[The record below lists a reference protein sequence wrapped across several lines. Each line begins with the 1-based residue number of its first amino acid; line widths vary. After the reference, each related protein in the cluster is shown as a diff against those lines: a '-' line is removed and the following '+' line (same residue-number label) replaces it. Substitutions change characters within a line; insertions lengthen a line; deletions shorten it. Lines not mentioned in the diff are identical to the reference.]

1 MTTILENLR
10 TRVEELRSRVEERR
24 AKIRET
30 LGLGSSPCP
39 CPGIL
44 GGETKLLEDIRE
56 RVRARVE
63 EVRARVR
70 ELGVGGRGR
79 VSVPLE
85 AGTPSPKK
93 VKEKDT
99 VKVSK
104 GRTVRV
110 RFI

>member
-30 LGLGSSPCP
+30 LGLGSLGIGSN
-39 CPGIL
+39 PGIL
-44 GGETKLLEDIRE
+44 GGEVKLLEDIRQ
-56 RVRARVE
+56 RARARVE
-63 EVRARVR
+63 EIRARVR
-70 ELGVGGRGR
+70 ELGVGVGAPAPAGRTVGA
-79 VSVPLE
+79 P
-85 AGTPSPKK
+85 PKK
-93 VKEKDT
+93 VREKDT
-99 VKVSK
+99 VKVGK